1 MIELIEEIRHGAM
14 AETLSKTDATLA
26 DCRAA
31 ILRMNGTDRSL
42 VSMRQG
48 ELTVLVGGGAGQ
60 YIVTAE
66 DHVSIRNLL
75 QQRPEQDEAD
85 TIDVTVGGQA
95 VGGQAVDYPAYYVV
109 NVEMVWA
116 AILECLAV
124 NEASERKELEW
135 EQMRK

>member
-1 MIELIEEIRHGAM
+1 MMIELIEEIRHGAM

-26 DCRAA
+26 DCKAA

-85 TIDVTVGGQA
+85 TIDVTVGGQS
-95 VGGQAVDYPAYYVV
+95 VDYPAYYVV

>member
-1 MIELIEEIRHGAM
+1 MMIELIEEIRHGAM

-26 DCRAA
+26 DCKAA

-48 ELTVLVGGGAGQ
+48 ELTVLVGGGVGQ

-66 DHVSIRNLL
+66 DHISIRNLL

-85 TIDVTVGGQA
+85 TIDVT